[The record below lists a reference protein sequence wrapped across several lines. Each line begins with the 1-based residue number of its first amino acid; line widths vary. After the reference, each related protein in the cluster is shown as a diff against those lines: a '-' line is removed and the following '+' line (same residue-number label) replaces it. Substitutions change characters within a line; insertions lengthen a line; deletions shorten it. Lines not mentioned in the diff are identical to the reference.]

1 MMLKLQNI
9 SKVFD
14 DKTVLKDVTLQFET
28 NKSYVLSGASGS
40 GKSTILN
47 IISRFEK
54 ATTGDVLWE
63 GKNVK
68 TFSKNNYY
76 RDILGYLF
84 QNYALVDQE
93 SVSQNLDLG
102 LVGQQV
108 KNKQLSKIEALEFV
122 NLDASYLK
130 KKVYKLSGGEQQR
143 VAIARML
150 LKKPKI
156 LLIDE
161 PTAALDE
168 KNAKDILDKFQTLLV
183 DQDRVLIIA
192 THDPLVRE
200 WADEVIDLKDLK

>member
-1 MMLKLQNI
+1 MLKLENV

-68 TFSKNNYY
+68 TFSKNKYY